1 MSYKNYLMYAAC
13 LFQALAV
20 AGQDSTRW
28 SLQECIDYAIAHNIQ
43 LKQNKITEEQGAADL
58 LQKKAE
64 LFPSLSFSTTQA
76 IDYRPLQKSE
86 TSIVAN
92 GIANSSSNKLTEN
105 GNLWPQRLVDRMGR
119 RSQPQKH
126 QGAKAT
132 KPNLGLGHTDH
143 CQQHPGTN
151 SPVVRA
157 NPLLQRRL
165 RRKQSHGRNG
175 EKPVWTRKGDV

>member
-13 LFQALAV
+13 VFQALAV

-92 GIANSSSNKLTEN
+92 GIATVPLTN
-105 GNLWPQRLVDRMGR
+105 
-119 RSQPQKH
+119 
-126 QGAKAT
+126 
-132 KPNLGLGHTDH
+132 
-143 CQQHPGTN
+143 
-151 SPVVRA
+151 
-157 NPLLQRRL
+157 
-165 RRKQSHGRNG
+165 
-175 EKPVWTRKGDV
+175 

>member
-76 IDYRPLQKSE
+76 IDYPAAAKVGDQY
-86 TSIVAN
+86 
-92 GIANSSSNKLTEN
+92 
-105 GNLWPQRLVDRMGR
+105 
-119 RSQPQKH
+119 RSQWHRP
-126 QGAKAT
+126 T
-132 KPNLGLGHTDH
+132 VPL
-143 CQQHPGTN
+143 TN
-151 SPVVRA
+151 
-157 NPLLQRRL
+157 
-165 RRKQSHGRNG
+165 
-175 EKPVWTRKGDV
+175 

>member
-105 GNLWPQRLVDRMGR
+105 GNYGLNASWTVWDGGANRKNIKA
-119 RSQPQKH
+119 QKL
-126 QGAKAT
+126 QNQISALA
-132 KPNLGLGHTDH
+132 TDH
-143 CQQHPGTN
+143 CQQHPGAN

>member
-105 GNLWPQRLVDRMGR
+105 GNYGLNASWTVW

-126 QGAKAT
+126 QGTKAT
-132 KPNLGLGHTDH
+132 KPNLGLGHTGH
-143 CQQHPGTN
+143 SQQHPRTD

-157 NPLLQRRL
+157 NPLFEGCLG
-165 RRKQSHGRNG
+165 RKQSHGRNG
-175 EKPVWTRKGDV
+175 KEPVWTRKGDV

>member
-13 LFQALAV
+13 VFQALAV

-105 GNLWPQRLVDRMGR
+105 GNYGLNASWTVWDGEA
-119 RSQPQKH
+119 QPQKH

-143 CQQHPGTN
+143 CQQHPGAN

-157 NPLLQRRL
+157 NSLLQRRL